1 MLLNEKEGFAILVPV
16 KSHWTGVV

>member
-1 MLLNEKEGFAILVPV
+1 MKKKKEGFAILVPV